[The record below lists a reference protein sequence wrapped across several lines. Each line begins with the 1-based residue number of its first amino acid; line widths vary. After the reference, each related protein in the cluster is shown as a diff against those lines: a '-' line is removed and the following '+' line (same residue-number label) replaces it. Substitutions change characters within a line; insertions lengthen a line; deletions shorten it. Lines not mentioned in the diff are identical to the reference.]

1 MFGESINFWLS
12 WLVGSHTTGRAGLIP
27 TPTHVTLFL
36 LLPAPAVFIAL
47 GIGIII
53 AVILAPYC
61 PPFLRIVLVKL
72 KQRFIL
78 SIILKYGWL
87 SPGRG

>member
-1 MFGESINFWLS
+1 MFGWLS
-12 WLVGSHTTGRAGLIP
+12 SLVTHQWYSRPTP

-53 AVILAPYC
+53 ASILAPYH

-78 SIILKYGWL
+78 SIILKYGLLLTWTRL
-87 SPGRG
+87 TVSTV